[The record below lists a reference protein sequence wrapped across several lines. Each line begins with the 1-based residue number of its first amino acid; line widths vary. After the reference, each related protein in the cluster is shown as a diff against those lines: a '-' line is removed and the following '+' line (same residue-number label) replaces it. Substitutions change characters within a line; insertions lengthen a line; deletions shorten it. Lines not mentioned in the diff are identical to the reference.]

1 MAMSINSNAPHFSI
15 DIKYKDHHF
24 DVLDFRLDETVNEPF
39 ELYLKLVCRDWIGPD
54 EQKRFL
60 RAPVSLTLDTGDI
73 PRSVQG
79 IVGAIGDC
87 TSIGRKYVYQVW
99 AYPLMWHL
107 THKADVRNHMAK
119 SVPDL
124 IQETLYSVGYT
135 AADFD
140 LRLRGTYEKRD
151 YCVHYRETHLA
162 FINRLMAEEGMFY
175 FFEHDEKQN
184 RMVIADHAETL
195 RPIDGNPV
203 LQLNPGGRMVPEEEA
218 VYHYTTSVQ
227 LRPGRFATSDYLPK
241 KPGLDLKTHAD
252 AQRDTDRQIYDP
264 PGLYQDADKGRRLA
278 AVRLEQ
284 VRRTERTG
292 KGKSVCPRL
301 CPGHTFTLEGADAES
316 ANGDWLV
323 TSVRHRG
330 RQPQVLGED
339 AGDRPSGYVNTFKT
353 VPANVAPRPA
363 YPPQKRLVE
372 GIQTAFVTGPEG
384 EEIHTDEL
392 GRVRVKFH
400 WDRVNKSNEKTSI
413 PIRCSQPFTGSNW
426 GAIFTPRIGHE
437 VVVKFAEGDPDRP
450 VVVGSVYHGTNV
462 PPYKLPDEKTLSC
475 LKSDTS
481 PGGGGCNEIRF
492 QDLKG
497 KEELFIQAQRDMDVH
512 VKHDRKTHTGRDTH
526 ETIAGSHYE
535 KTGRDRHEK
544 TGGNETTR
552 IDADYHRHIGGD
564 RSVSVSGN
572 DSLRVMGNRVEKGR
586 LGISKIV
593 AGTHSV
599 TMDEGVLQSVTELT
613 LKVGDSFLFLNPA
626 GVFFKAK
633 KINIKSGGSPLSAK
647 PLETVIPGQPYIP
660 ITVHPCLAGSP
671 AKPASDKQAP
681 AQPAQPQK
689 PERIVPAGAAPAP
702 DPDETDWVEVQILDP
717 QGNPVP
723 GKHVYIT
730 GANDKQYSATTNAD
744 GLCRINAIAPGE
756 CTFDI
761 DKLDKD
767 LWGPQGST
775 ENVRLSRR
783 QSGTTPYKVQSGDT
797 LPSIAGRHNTHW
809 RLIWDHPDNADLR
822 EKRKEPNVL
831 LEKRYRLHPGC

>member
-60 RAPVSLTLDTGDI
+60 RAPVSLTIDTGDI

-613 LKVGDSFLFLNPA
+613 LKVGDSFLFPEPGRRFFQGQKDQHQKRRQPPVRQTPGNRHPRPALHPHHGAPLPCRQPGQTRVRQTGPGPTGPTAKTRAPRAGRGRARARSGRDRLGGSTATGPVGVNPA
-626 GVFFKAK
+626 
-633 KINIKSGGSPLSAK
+633 
-647 PLETVIPGQPYIP
+647 PGRHDL
-660 ITVHPCLAGSP
+660 TLH
-671 AKPASDKQAP
+671 
-681 AQPAQPQK
+681 
-689 PERIVPAGAAPAP
+689 AAN
-702 DPDETDWVEVQILDP
+702 
-717 QGNPVP
+717 GR
-723 GKHVYIT
+723 
-730 GANDKQYSATTNAD
+730 QYSVVD
-744 GLCRINAIAPGE
+744 RCRRP
-756 CTFDI
+756 
-761 DKLDKD
+761 L
-767 LWGPQGST
+767 PGST
-775 ENVRLSRR
+775 PSLRGHAPSMSINWTRTCGAPRDQPDIGRISRR
-783 QSGTTPYKVQSGDT
+783 QQRRQRLTRCGPATPCRIHCRQ
-797 LPSIAGRHNTHW
+797 AQ
-809 RLIWDHPDNADLR
+809 HPLAPDLG
-822 EKRKEPNVL
+822 P
-831 LEKRYRLHPGC
+831 P